1 MTTTIFVLAFAGHF
15 ISIVVILALLR
26 QLNNERGERKEMQDR
41 YTELALRVRAVQLRE
56 EVPDEDRSYAGIQ
69 MRPFEHSTTTE
80 MDGS

>member
-41 YTELALRVRAVQLRE
+41 YRELALRVRAVQLRE
-56 EVPDEDRSYAGIQ
+56 EVPDEDRSYEGIQ